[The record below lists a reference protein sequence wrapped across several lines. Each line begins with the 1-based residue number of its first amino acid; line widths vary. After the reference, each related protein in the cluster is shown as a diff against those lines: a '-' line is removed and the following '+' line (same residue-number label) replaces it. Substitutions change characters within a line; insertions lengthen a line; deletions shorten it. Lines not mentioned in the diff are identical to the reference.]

1 MKIELE
7 DVDSPKG
14 CLLHL
19 GELSLMFATRLEA
32 QQFVERLQGRI
43 GALTLGAVEQTTN
56 AHSEPPA

>member
-7 DVDSPKG
+7 DVDAPKG

-19 GELSLMFATRLEA
+19 GELSLMFTTRLEA

-43 GALTLGAVEQTTN
+43 GALTFGAVEPTAD